1 MATHKS
7 ALKRDRQN
15 KTRRLRNLAYKTQA
29 KTAIKEVRLAIANK
43 DIEAAKKSLTKTV
56 SILQKVQSK
65 GVLHRNSASRKISR
79 LTRQVNKL
87 ADLSSAEGDKVEQPV
102 SPEQDPPL
110 SQS

>member
-1 MATHKS
+1 VATHKS

-15 KTRRLRNLAYKTQA
+15 KTRRLRNLGYKTQA

-43 DIEAAKKSLTKTV
+43 DLEAAKKSLTKTV

-79 LTRQVNKL
+79 LARQVNKL
-87 ADLSSAEGDKVEQPV
+87 ADLNIAEGDKVQQPV
-102 SPEQDPPL
+102 SPEQDQP
-110 SQS
+110 SNQS

>member
-1 MATHKS
+1 VATHKS

-15 KTRRLRNLAYKTQA
+15 KTRRLRNLTYKTKA

-43 DIEAAKKSLTKTV
+43 DIEAAKKSLPKAV

-65 GVLHRNSASRKISR
+65 GVLHRNNVSRKISR
-79 LTRQVNKL
+79 LTIQVHKL
-87 ADLSSAEGDKVEQPV
+87 AALSSEGDKAEQPG